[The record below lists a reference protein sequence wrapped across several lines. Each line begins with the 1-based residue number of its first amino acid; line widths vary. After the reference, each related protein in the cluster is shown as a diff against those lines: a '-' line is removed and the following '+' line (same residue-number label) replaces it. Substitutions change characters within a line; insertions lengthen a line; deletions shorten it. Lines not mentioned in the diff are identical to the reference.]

1 MEQQFRKFVDSYNL
15 SIKSVGGGVVIRKS
29 ERAIG
34 KPDKEF
40 TPLYYIEQVIIK
52 GVGGYNFLV
61 EKEYVVN
68 FNKGITPLDQEEIQ
82 KNSDKL
88 DKVFDNYIICILQYR
103 SIEGNRELRN
113 NFIVKKL
120 GEKKNKYR
128 Q

>member
-61 EKEYVVN
+61 EKEHVVN
-68 FNKGITPLDQEEIQ
+68 LNKGITPLDQEEIQ

-88 DKVFDNYIICILQYR
+88 DKVFDNYIMCILQYS

-113 NFIVKKL
+113 SFIVKKL

-128 Q
+128 

>member
-61 EKEYVVN
+61 EKEHVVN
-68 FNKGITPLDQEEIQ
+68 FNKDITPLDQEEIQ

-88 DKVFDNYIICILQYR
+88 DKVFDNYIMCILQYS

-128 Q
+128 

>member
-61 EKEYVVN
+61 EKEHVVN

-88 DKVFDNYIICILQYR
+88 DKVFDNYIMCILQYS

>member
-1 MEQQFRKFVDSYNL
+1 MEQFRKFVDSYNL

-34 KPDKEF
+34 KKDKEF
-40 TPLYYIEQVIIK
+40 TPLYYIERVIIN
-52 GVGGYNFLV
+52 GVGGYYFLV
-61 EKEYVVN
+61 EKEHVVN
-68 FNKGITPLDQEEIQ
+68 LNKGITPLDQEEIQ

-88 DKVFDNYIICILQYR
+88 DKVFDNYIMCILQYN
-103 SIEGNRELRN
+103 SIEGNKELRN

>member
-68 FNKGITPLDQEEIQ
+68 LNKGITHLDQEEIQ

-88 DKVFDNYIICILQYR
+88 DKVFDNYIMCILQYS
-103 SIEGNRELRN
+103 SIEGNKELKN